1 MVHPG
6 TQSFAEP
13 FTDEQS
19 PQAIWQIIVLT
30 GVIGEGSVQSAFTAS
45 LNHLPGLKEATLR
58 AGNSME
64 SPVLGFLH
72 VPAGRCFLE
81 KVPNP
86 GRVIVSPLPTA
97 SMMMSR
103 AAFKAFPI
111 TCGGMLVAPDAAV
124 MSSYFVIWL
133 FSSKTALAGLFCGRN
148 NLHRW
153 MVAFLTG
160 LPRGAS
166 ALPTAECFLP
176 PINLFK
182 E

>member
-45 LNHLPGLKEATLR
+45 LNHLPGLNEATLR

-64 SPVLGFLH
+64 APVLGFLH

-133 FSSKTALAGLFCGRN
+133 FSFSKNSAFCGIKTPSASCNLPLLKNNIHVRN
-148 NLHRW
+148 QQISRL
-153 MVAFLTG
+153 
-160 LPRGAS
+160 
-166 ALPTAECFLP
+166 
-176 PINLFK
+176 
-182 E
+182 

>member
-1 MVHPG
+1 MHKLIALPDG
-6 TQSFAEP
+6 TPRNTIFCRAF

-30 GVIGEGSVQSAFTAS
+30 GVIGEGTVQSAFTAS
-45 LNHLPGLKEATLR
+45 LNHLPGLTEATLR

-124 MSSYFVIWL
+124 MSSYFVIHLDSCCSVKVPSPEW
-133 FSSKTALAGLFCGRN
+133 TGEGAG
-148 NLHRW
+148 H
-153 MVAFLTG
+153 
-160 LPRGAS
+160 S
-166 ALPTAECFLP
+166 ALSRH
-176 PINLFK
+176 
-182 E
+182 